1 MAELDLSRPRQLHI
15 VGVGGTGMSAIATA
29 LAAMGHHVTGSD
41 IKSSAGFER
50 LRSLGVTTFV
60 GHDASHLAGA
70 EVVTVS
76 TAIPPNNLEVVEAQ
90 RRGIPVLRRA
100 ETLSA
105 ITAARPTIS
114 IAGTH
119 GKTTTASML
128 ALVLLEGGLRPS
140 YIIGGDINEVGA
152 GAAWG
157 EGPWLVVEAD
167 ESDGTFLE
175 LHTSLAVLT
184 SVAPD
189 HLEHYGSMATL
200 ENAFAR
206 FLDGAGAGRIV
217 CADDAVALRLGR
229 EGGALTYGTS
239 AEADYRITDVSTAR
253 SSSRFTLVTGG
264 TGLGEVRLAVPGVHN
279 ARNACGALAVALSI
293 DVPFEVARRAL
304 GRYGGVARRFEF
316 RGERGGVTYV
326 DDYAHLPGEV
336 ASTLEAAAA
345 GGWNRIIA
353 VFQPHRYSRTATI
366 WAEFAD
372 AFVGADRLV
381 ITEIYAAGEAPR
393 PGVSG
398 RLILEAVLN
407 AHPEQ
412 AAVFLPGRQEV
423 VDYLKKILQPGD
435 LCLTLGAGDLTV
447 VPDELMAETA

>member
-1 MAELDLSRPRQLHI
+1 VAELDLSRPRQIHI

-90 RRGIPVLRRA
+90 GRGIPVLRRA

-157 EGPWLVVEAD
+157 
-167 ESDGTFLE
+167 
-175 LHTSLAVLT
+175 
-184 SVAPD
+184 
-189 HLEHYGSMATL
+189 
-200 ENAFAR
+200 
-206 FLDGAGAGRIV
+206 
-217 CADDAVALRLGR
+217 
-229 EGGALTYGTS
+229 
-239 AEADYRITDVSTAR
+239 
-253 SSSRFTLVTGG
+253 
-264 TGLGEVRLAVPGVHN
+264 
-279 ARNACGALAVALSI
+279 
-293 DVPFEVARRAL
+293 
-304 GRYGGVARRFEF
+304 
-316 RGERGGVTYV
+316 
-326 DDYAHLPGEV
+326 
-336 ASTLEAAAA
+336 
-345 GGWNRIIA
+345 
-353 VFQPHRYSRTATI
+353 
-366 WAEFAD
+366 
-372 AFVGADRLV
+372 
-381 ITEIYAAGEAPR
+381 
-393 PGVSG
+393 
-398 RLILEAVLN
+398 
-407 AHPEQ
+407 
-412 AAVFLPGRQEV
+412 
-423 VDYLKKILQPGD
+423 
-435 LCLTLGAGDLTV
+435 
-447 VPDELMAETA
+447 